1 MARFIVAL
9 LLAVA
14 LVWATAGAWF
24 DSFTEEEVAPV
35 QPVPFRHDIHAGQ
48 LQLACEYCHRYAW
61 SAEEAT
67 IPSIRLCMGCHE
79 YNGVE
84 TEGTA
89 VLFSFWE
96 QNIEPPWVRVYEI
109 PPLNRFSHKRHLAA
123 GVPCEHCHGDVRT
136 MARLSRAV
144 EWQMGLCVDCHHQND
159 ASVDCYTCYL

>member
-1 MARFIVAL
+1 MHGLTLSPRKKWPRYSRFPSD
-9 LLAVA
+9 
-14 LVWATAGAWF
+14 TT
-24 DSFTEEEVAPV
+24 STP
-35 QPVPFRHDIHAGQ
+35 GQ

-96 QNIEPPWVRVYEI
+96 QNIEPPW
-109 PPLNRFSHKRHLAA
+109 
-123 GVPCEHCHGDVRT
+123 
-136 MARLSRAV
+136 
-144 EWQMGLCVDCHHQND
+144 
-159 ASVDCYTCYL
+159 